1 MVGRPG
7 ERHRVAM
14 EATSESGNAD
24 DWLAG
29 AMVEAGGEIGPEP
42 LEVPL
47 EGLEF
52 GLDEHDH
59 NVA

>member
-1 MVGRPG
+1 MD
-7 ERHRVAM
+7 
-14 EATSESGNAD
+14 ATSESDNAE

-29 AMVEAGGEIGPEP
+29 AMVEAGGDFGPEP
-42 LEVPL
+42 VQVPL